1 MSNFNSINNNGVPYY
16 FPADI
21 AKEGQQYARFSNWLK
36 TRVNDNG
43 KKVPVKWYD
52 QGRVMNVNGLTPFIR
67 GMVGHFTT
75 DENDELIPSSDVVSR
90 DWQGSTADV
99 TDGGLAFYTLEDQF
113 FCQEGQFKGVFG
125 LRDSNG
131 NVYTSV
137 NIVFEILGN
146 DLRMGE
152 TTKYYSSKLDKM
164 VQEFSVRTDQAVKE
178 FNAKIEA
185 GTAND
190 QAALDALR
198 ASIQANRDEQANLS
212 QRLVGTEQQIATQDI
227 VTKAQHDN
235 SLKEI
240 SDAINQRLAVMKTT
254 PIPVSNVNILMQEN
268 PSGAD
273 GIFLTQDTKHL
284 YTYLNG
290 AWQDLGPYQAVELDK
305 ETVEAIND
313 TKSIALGSELISNGG
328 FGTGSPAPAY
338 PATLDT
344 NLAVNQYLGRN
355 WLNVS
360 SEGTSQWKGVQWNI
374 DKQNNEVFG
383 YPLEL
388 SFDIQSV
395 EKKTVSINVL
405 YFDAN
410 NNRLSTQ
417 SLPSLTLTP
426 YRFNKYDEVFNL
438 DRTQRDCASLAI
450 QIITDD
456 DKPIQKFLIS
466 AMSLKVIFSKND
478 YTGSNL
484 ISNSSFDNGF
494 TDPAYPTTSD
504 TNLSLGRYAG
514 RNWLNV
520 SSEGTSQWKGVQWNI
535 DKQNN
540 EVFGYPLELSFDI
553 QSVEKK
559 TVSINVL
566 YFDANNNRLST
577 QNLPQLTLSAYR
589 FKHYNYYF
597 KLDPNYNDCASLAI
611 QIITEDDKPIQKIL
625 LTDINLEKIFD
636 DSLSKE
642 DGNLLS
648 DYPWGERFTLD
659 TTTSFGLYLRRYW
672 QIISGENN
680 SQWKGIKYQIN
691 TQNGEIFGYPLRLS
705 FDIQSAESRSLAIN
719 IAYFDKN
726 HQNIGME
733 NLKSCDLDA
742 WRFTHYQTSKILD
755 GKYRDCAYAELQL
768 IFNEAQPLKT
778 VMLSPVTLSP
788 VFDYKKEKVTE
799 YGLPVLQFS
808 GDLSGISKDDFKN
821 ITWEFTSKNTEMSGA
836 GSIKWQGDSS
846 TTYPKKAY
854 RLKTLKSDYK
864 TKDKVR
870 FFANWKKHNKFNLKA
885 YYTDGLISRDPVN
898 AAIGTDIWATQKGVH
913 NDLIREDSF
922 GFINGFPCILIIN
935 NEFQGVYSFNLP
947 RPDFDYTKY
956 AIIGG
961 EYNEQSQFK
970 KAGVKLDGSDFESL
984 NPDDEPNDDE
994 RKAVDDLINFVAT
1007 TNDDEFKAHLAE
1019 HINLNSAI
1027 DYFIFSNLID
1037 NGDAWG
1043 KNQVLLTWDGKIWY
1057 WQPYDLDATWAGE
1070 YDGSV
1075 KNLATDVNGRQHMLF
1090 DRISKLYLDEIK
1102 LRYTSLRSWLT
1113 PGYVLSKFRNRINEI
1128 GVDNFDR
1135 EHAKWNNPAK
1145 DTEDYKQITE
1155 VVYHQFQL
1163 LDGKW
1168 LN

>member
-1 MSNFNSINNNGVPYY
+1 MSNFNSINNGGVPYY

-52 QGRVMNVNGLTPFIR
+52 QGRVMNVNDLTPFIQ

-75 DENDELIPSSDVVSR
+75 DKNDELIPSSDVVSR

-212 QRLVGTEQQIATQDI
+212 ERLVGTEQQIATQDI
-227 VTKAQHDN
+227 VTQAQHDT

-240 SDAINQRLAVMKTT
+240 GDAINQRLAAMKTT
-254 PIPVSNVNILMQEN
+254 PIPVSDVNALMQEN

-273 GIFLTQDTKHL
+273 GVFLTQDTKHL

-305 ETVEAIND
+305 DTVEAIND

-328 FGTGSPAPAY
+328 FGTGDPAPAY

-344 NLAVNQYLGRN
+344 NLSVGEYLERN

-360 SEGTSQWKGVQWNI
+360 SEGTSQWKGVQWNV
-374 DKQNNEVFG
+374 DKNNNEIFG
-383 YPLEL
+383 YPLKF
-388 SFDIQSV
+388 SFDIQSL
-395 EKKTVSINVL
+395 ENKNISINVL
-405 YFDAN
+405 YYDAN
-410 NNRLSTQ
+410 HNRLSTQ
-417 SLPSLTLTP
+417 SLNPLTVSSV
-426 YRFNKYDEVFNL
+426 RFTHYEEFFKL
-438 DRTQRDCASLAI
+438 DADYKDCTQVSI

-456 DKPIQKFLIS
+456 DQPIQKFLIS
-466 AMSLKVIFSKND
+466 NIKLFS
-478 YTGSNL
+478 T
-484 ISNSSFDNGF
+484 FDN
-494 TDPAYPTTSD
+494 
-504 TNLSLGRYAG
+504 SL
-514 RNWLNV
+514 
-520 SSEGTSQWKGVQWNI
+520 
-535 DKQNN
+535 
-540 EVFGYPLELSFDI
+540 I
-553 QSVEKK
+553 Q
-559 TVSINVL
+559 
-566 YFDANNNRLST
+566 A
-577 QNLPQLTLSAYR
+577 
-589 FKHYNYYF
+589 
-597 KLDPNYNDCASLAI
+597 
-611 QIITEDDKPIQKIL
+611 
-625 LTDINLEKIFD
+625 
-636 DSLSKE
+636 
-642 DGNLLS
+642 DGDLLS
-648 DYPWGERFTLD
+648 NRPWGDRFTLD
-659 TTTSFGLYLRRYW
+659 TNTQISYYLGTYW
-672 QIISGENN
+672 QKITGDNN
-680 SQWKGIKYQIN
+680 SQYKGIKYTIDSN
-691 TQNGEIFGYPLRLS
+691 ETFAYPLKLS
-705 FDIQSAESRSLAIN
+705 FDIQSAEARSLAIN
-719 IAYFDKN
+719 IAYFDAN
-726 HQNIGME
+726 HQVLGMDYFKKC
-733 NLKSCDLDA
+733 NLDA
-742 WRFTHYQTSKILD
+742 WRFLHYEDTESLSENFKNA
-755 GKYRDCAYAELQL
+755 AYIELQL
-768 IFNEAQPLKT
+768 IFNEGQPLQP
-778 VMLSPVTLSP
+778 VLISPVHLVP
-788 VFDYKKEKVTE
+788 VFDKHSEPN
-799 YGLPVLQFS
+799 YGLPVMRFN
-808 GDLSGISKDDFKN
+808 GDLSGISKDNFKN
-821 ITWEFTSKNTEMSGA
+821 ITWKFTSQNTELSGA

-935 NEFQGVYSFNLP
+935 DEFQGVYSFNLP

-970 KAGVKLDGSDFESL
+970 KAGVKLDGTDFESL

-1019 HINLNSAI
+1019 HINLASVI
-1027 DYFIFSNLID
+1027 DYFIFSNIID

-1043 KNQVLLTWDGKIWY
+1043 KNQVILSWDGKIWY

-1075 KNLATDVNGRQHMLF
+1075 KNLANDVNGKQHMLF
-1090 DRISKLYLDEIK
+1090 DRISKLYLDDVK
-1102 LRYTSLRSWLT
+1102 SRYTSLRSWLT

-1145 DTEDYKQITE
+1145 DTEDYKQMTE

>member
-1 MSNFNSINNNGVPYY
+1 MSNFNSINNGGVPYY

-52 QGRVMNVNGLTPFIR
+52 QGRVMNVNDLTPFIQ

-75 DENDELIPSSDVVSR
+75 DKNDELIPSSDVVSR

-137 NIVFEILGN
+137 NIVFEILGD

-212 QRLVGTEQQIATQDI
+212 ERLVGTEQQIATQDI
-227 VTKAQHDN
+227 VTQAQHDT

-240 SDAINQRLAVMKTT
+240 GDAINQRLAAMKTT
-254 PIPVSNVNILMQEN
+254 PIPVSDVNALMQEN

-273 GIFLTQDTKHL
+273 GVFLTQDTKHL

-305 ETVEAIND
+305 DTVEAIND

-328 FGTGSPAPAY
+328 FGTGDPAPAY

-344 NLAVNQYLGRN
+344 NLSVGEYLERN

-360 SEGTSQWKGVQWNI
+360 SEGTSQWKGVQWNV
-374 DKQNNEVFG
+374 DKNNNEIFG
-383 YPLEL
+383 YPLKF
-388 SFDIQSV
+388 SFDIQSL
-395 EKKTVSINVL
+395 ENKNISINVL
-405 YFDAN
+405 YYDAN
-410 NNRLSTQ
+410 HNRLSTQ
-417 SLPSLTLTP
+417 SLNPLTVSSV
-426 YRFNKYDEVFNL
+426 RFTHYEEFFKL
-438 DRTQRDCASLAI
+438 DADYKDCTQVSI

-456 DKPIQKFLIS
+456 DQPIQKFLIS
-466 AMSLKVIFSKND
+466 NIKLFS
-478 YTGSNL
+478 T
-484 ISNSSFDNGF
+484 FDN
-494 TDPAYPTTSD
+494 
-504 TNLSLGRYAG
+504 SL
-514 RNWLNV
+514 
-520 SSEGTSQWKGVQWNI
+520 
-535 DKQNN
+535 
-540 EVFGYPLELSFDI
+540 I
-553 QSVEKK
+553 Q
-559 TVSINVL
+559 
-566 YFDANNNRLST
+566 A
-577 QNLPQLTLSAYR
+577 
-589 FKHYNYYF
+589 
-597 KLDPNYNDCASLAI
+597 
-611 QIITEDDKPIQKIL
+611 
-625 LTDINLEKIFD
+625 
-636 DSLSKE
+636 
-642 DGNLLS
+642 DGDLLS
-648 DYPWGERFTLD
+648 NRPWGDRFTLD
-659 TTTSFGLYLRRYW
+659 TNTQISYYLGTYW
-672 QIISGENN
+672 QKITGDNN
-680 SQWKGIKYQIN
+680 SQYKGIKYTIDSN
-691 TQNGEIFGYPLRLS
+691 EPFAYPLKLS
-705 FDIQSAESRSLAIN
+705 FDIQSAEARSLAIN
-719 IAYFDKN
+719 IAYFDAN
-726 HQNIGME
+726 HQVLGMDYFKKC
-733 NLKSCDLDA
+733 NLDA
-742 WRFTHYQTSKILD
+742 WRFLHYEDTESLSENFKNA
-755 GKYRDCAYAELQL
+755 AYIELQL
-768 IFNEAQPLKT
+768 IFNEGQPLQP
-778 VMLSPVTLSP
+778 VLISPVHLVP
-788 VFDYKKEKVTE
+788 VFDKHSEPN
-799 YGLPVLQFS
+799 YGLPVMRFN
-808 GDLSGISKDDFKN
+808 GDLSGISKDNFKN
-821 ITWEFTSKNTEMSGA
+821 ITWKFTSQNTELSGA

-935 NEFQGVYSFNLP
+935 DEFQGVYSFNLP

-970 KAGVKLDGSDFESL
+970 KAGVKLDGTDFESL

-1019 HINLNSAI
+1019 HINLASVI
-1027 DYFIFSNLID
+1027 DYFIFSNIID

-1043 KNQVLLTWDGKIWY
+1043 KNQVILSWDGKIWY

-1075 KNLATDVNGRQHMLF
+1075 KNLANDVNGKQHMLF
-1090 DRISKLYLDEIK
+1090 DRISKLYLDDVK
-1102 LRYTSLRSWLT
+1102 SRYTSLRSWLT

-1145 DTEDYKQITE
+1145 DVE
-1155 VVYHQFQL
+1155 
-1163 LDGKW
+1163 
-1168 LN
+1168 